1 MFCKCTECEN
11 RGGFSCPRQ
20 LELQNCTTPHY
31 LDTLN
36 SNPFHSPP
44 LPTLEGMGFSSTAG
58 GYIDQPERDER
69 AFIKKHL
76 KRFPK
81 NTVKAGFIISNECR
95 QLIKDKKFILF
106 LRSPRKT
113 EDEKTTTYFEACIQL
128 DNIGDLGRILFSDG
142 QLVIC
147 DINSSEVLEVIGL

>member
-36 SNPFHSPP
+36 SSPFYSPP
-44 LPTLEGMGFSSTAG
+44 MPTFSDLGFWDDLS
-58 GYIDQPERDER
+58 DEM
-69 AFIKKHL
+69 ADIKEKELNLIKKHL
-76 KRFPK
+76 KRFPT
-81 NTVKAGFIISNECR
+81 NTVKAGFILVDECIQNIKTR
-95 QLIKDKKFILF
+95 KLILKI
-106 LRSPRKT
+106 RTPRKT
-113 EDEKTTTYFEACIQL
+113 ADEKTETFSECYIQYESPA
-128 DNIGDLGRILFSDG
+128 DLGRALLSHG

-147 DINSSEVLEVIGL
+147 DIKTSEVIEIIGL